1 MITFFENGEKKPSLK
16 TVQDLVDGY
25 VELINIPNKPDWQ
38 MLVNEDGRMK
48 QLPYNEE
55 ASALCGR
62 PIVGHAVILKGDARL
77 T

>member
-48 QLPYNEE
+48 QLPYNKE
-55 ASALCGR
+55 ASELCGR
-62 PIVGHAVILKGDARL
+62 PVVGHAVILKGDARL

>member
-48 QLPYNEE
+48 QLPYNEK
-55 ASALCGR
+55 ASELCGR

>member
-1 MITFFENGEKKPSLK
+1 MITFFEHGEKKPSLK

-55 ASALCGR
+55 ASELCGR
-62 PIVGHAVILKGDARL
+62 QIVGHAVILKGDARL

>member
-48 QLPYNEE
+48 QLPYNEK
-55 ASALCGR
+55 ASELCGR
-62 PIVGHAVILKGDARL
+62 PVVGHAVILKGDARL

>member
-55 ASALCGR
+55 ASELCGR
-62 PIVGHAVILKGDARL
+62 PVVGHAVILKGDARL

>member
-48 QLPYNEE
+48 QLPYNEK
-55 ASALCGR
+55 ASKLCGR
-62 PIVGHAVILKGDARL
+62 PVVGHAVILKGDARL

>member
-48 QLPYNEE
+48 QLPYHET
-55 ASALCGR
+55 ASELCGR
-62 PIVGHAVILKGDARL
+62 PVVGHAVILKGDARL

>member
-55 ASALCGR
+55 ASKLCGR
-62 PIVGHAVILKGDARL
+62 PVVGHAVILKGDARL

>member
-1 MITFFENGEKKPSLK
+1 MITFFEHDEDKPTLK
-16 TVQDLVDGY
+16 VVQGLVGGY
-25 VELINIPNKPDWQ
+25 AELIPLLHKPEWQ
-38 MLVNEDGRMK
+38 MVVNEDGRMK

-55 ASALCGR
+55 ASEICGR

>member
-1 MITFFENGEKKPSLK
+1 MITFFKNGEKKPSLE
-16 TVQDLVDGY
+16 TLQDLVDGY
-25 VELINIPNKPDWQ
+25 VELIHIPNKPDWQ

-55 ASALCGR
+55 ASELCGR

>member
-1 MITFFENGEKKPSLK
+1 MITFFEHGEKKPSLK

-48 QLPYNEE
+48 QLPYNEK
-55 ASALCGR
+55 ASELCGR
-62 PIVGHAVILKGDARL
+62 PVVGHAVILKGDARL